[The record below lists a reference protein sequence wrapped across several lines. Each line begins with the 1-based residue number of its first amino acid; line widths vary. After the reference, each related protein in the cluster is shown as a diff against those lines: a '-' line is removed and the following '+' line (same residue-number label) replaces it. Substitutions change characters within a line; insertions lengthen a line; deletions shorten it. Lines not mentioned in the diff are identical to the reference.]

1 MAPSMCN
8 HYNISEENIHA
19 IMSGTGNIT
28 EIQVSF
34 FARKEGKKNPL
45 FLSSQANSELTSCQK
60 WTYDDSEFK
69 DTLVTENDWVC
80 GVAHYVAD
88 LFTLGVV
95 GLILGT
101 FVFR

>member
-34 FARKEGKKNPL
+34 FARKEEMKNPF

>member
-34 FARKEGKKNPL
+34 FARKEEMKNPF
-45 FLSSQANSELTSCQK
+45 FL
-60 WTYDDSEFK
+60 
-69 DTLVTENDWVC
+69 
-80 GVAHYVAD
+80 
-88 LFTLGVV
+88 
-95 GLILGT
+95 
-101 FVFR
+101 

>member
-34 FARKEGKKNPL
+34 LCKKGRKEKSF

>member
-1 MAPSMCN
+1 MAPATSLR
-8 HYNISEENIHA
+8 SRFL
-19 IMSGTGNIT
+19 
-28 EIQVSF
+28 F
-34 FARKEGKKNPL
+34 FARKEGNKNPF

>member
-34 FARKEGKKNPL
+34 FARKEEMKNPF
-45 FLSSQANSELTSCQK
+45 FLWYQANSELTSCQK